1 MHFALAGGDQHG
13 RDIVFPAREI
23 FAVQGLKQVFNQLGC
38 YPALAG
44 KNPEGVCSLAR
55 PFNAGFI
62 ERALGFHRIADLLQQ
77 IFRTANAVFT
87 QGKQEVSRVDGQQL
101 VGLAIWP
108 QGDAVAVETAA
119 DCAKRGLDYL
129 VALSSAACK
138 TGPILE
144 QGLGK
149 GLADQLFGAAI
160 RIGIEIFRKT
170 TRKRQGHGGDNKVAV
185 SHLRVNLAV
194 YKQIG

>member
-1 MHFALAGGDQHG
+1 MAVISFFQPG
-13 RDIVFPAREI
+13 EI

-87 QGKQEVSRVDGQQL
+87 QGKARSQPRR
-101 VGLAIWP
+101 W
-108 QGDAVAVETAA
+108 
-119 DCAKRGLDYL
+119 
-129 VALSSAACK
+129 SAACRAGYLA
-138 TGPILE
+138 TG
-144 QGLGK
+144 
-149 GLADQLFGAAI
+149 
-160 RIGIEIFRKT
+160 RR
-170 TRKRQGHGGDNKVAV
+170 RCR
-185 SHLRVNLAV
+185 
-194 YKQIG
+194 